1 MERIKEKNNKAKPF
15 LKWAG
20 GKSQLLHIL
29 KTLYP
34 HSLIHNQCDYYFEPF
49 IGAGAVFFHI
59 MQNYSL
65 KYAYLSDINPEIII
79 AYKVIQKQVT
89 SLIQQL
95 GNLSTQYQSLED
107 NQQKKFY
114 YHIRD
119 TYNQQRIDF
128 NYHDFSQAW
137 VKRSAML
144 IFLNK
149 TCFNGLFR
157 TNKKGDFNVPQG
169 KYKKP
174 KILDQENLINIANLL
189 QNTDIELADFSE
201 SINKIKDNSFMYLDP
216 PYRPL
221 NKTSNF
227 TSYSKFVFDDTQQK
241 RLADFYK
248 QLNHNYQVYLM
259 LSNSDPKNENPEDN
273 FFDELYQDFN
283 IYRVSASRMINS
295 KATKRGSVKELI
307 ITNY

>member
-1 MERIKEKNNKAKPF
+1 MERRQAKKHKAKPF

-20 GKSQLLHIL
+20 GKSQLLAIL
-29 KTLYP
+29 NTLYP
-34 HSLIHNQCDYYFEPF
+34 QSLLDNQCHYYFEPF
-49 IGAGAVFFHI
+49 IGAGAVFFDI
-59 MQNYSL
+59 IQNYSL

-79 AYKVIQKQVT
+79 AYKVIQKDVQ

-95 GNLSTQYQSLED
+95 GNLSIEYQSLQD
-107 NQQKKFY
+107 SQQKKFY
-114 YHIRD
+114 YQIRD
-119 TYNQQRIDF
+119 IYNQQRIDF
-128 NYHDFSQAW
+128 NYNDFSEHW
-137 VKRSAML
+137 ILRSAML

-169 KYKKP
+169 KYKQP
-174 KILDQENLINIANLL
+174 KILDQENLILIANLL
-189 QNTDIELADFSE
+189 QNTDIELADFSA
-201 SINKIKDNSFMYLDP
+201 SINRIKDNSFIYLDP

-227 TSYSKFVFDDTQQK
+227 TSYSQFVFDDTQQK

-248 QLNHNYQVYLM
+248 QLHHDYHVYLM
-259 LSNSDPKNENPEDN
+259 LSNSDPKNENPEDD
-273 FFDELYQDFN
+273 FFDELYQDFH

-295 KATKRGSVKELI
+295 KAAKRGNVKELI

>member
-1 MERIKEKNNKAKPF
+1 MERIKEKKNKAKPF

-20 GKSQLLHIL
+20 GKSQLINIL

-34 HSLIHNQCDYYFEPF
+34 DYLINNQCHYYFEPF
-49 IGAGAVFFHI
+49 IGAGAVFFDI

-79 AYKVIQKQVT
+79 AYKVIQKNVT
-89 SLIQQL
+89 SLIEKL
-95 GNLSTQYQSLED
+95 ENLSSEYQSLED
-107 NQQKKFY
+107 SQQKKFY
-114 YHIRD
+114 YQIRD

-128 NYHDFSQAW
+128 NYDDFSEAW
-137 VKRSAML
+137 IKRSAML

-169 KYKKP
+169 KYKQP
-174 KILDQENLINIANLL
+174 KIIDQENLILIANLL

-248 QLNHNYQVYLM
+248 QLNHDYQVYLM
-259 LSNSDPKNENPEDN
+259 LSNSDSKNENPEDN

-283 IYRVSASRMINS
+283 IYRVSATRMINS
-295 KATKRGSVKELI
+295 KATKRGNVKELI